1 MNSAFYAFAYVG
13 FGAPLLLAWL
23 GSLVG
28 PVAAMSAFVAVP
40 AALAAWLGL
49 ELRAGR
55 RRT

>member
-1 MNSAFYAFAYVG
+1 
-13 FGAPLLLAWL
+13 
-23 GSLVG
+23 VG